1 MHKNLLGLLCQKSHL
16 SYTVFDDTFCVIE
29 TNSDFI
35 TLQSDIRDFL
45 WEIVGMEES
54 ILSLKTTE
62 QNLEIPMINRHESYY
77 DLTIEVFDKSNE
89 KILFIALLQERS
101 SHTQAY
107 ADALKEINKKTLIYD
122 TSDAKKE
129 QQNYAQINKYLITF
143 HVDLDGIISSVNDA
157 CTHFFNL
164 DKDKIIGEHFSK
176 FFHPKKA
183 ELDEDTDIF
192 ITKNS
197 LGKTVFFHA
206 NIIPIMNTHNKITH
220 NIIIAQDV
228 SYLKRITEVV
238 DFTAQHDTLT
248 GIANRH
254 YLLKQI
260 DKLIKKEETSF
271 YLAYLDIIAFSKI
284 NEEYGA
290 HAGDMLL
297 KHLTNLVKNTME
309 EEDLLVRIHGDTF
322 AILFGSAKSQSYI
335 EELVELLQQ
344 NIAESPLVYTPSDN
358 IHFALNTLLLNY
370 PKDFTNS
377 KELLDALE
385 QKMQRKKLTLP
396 R

>member
-16 SYTVFDDTFCVIE
+16 SYTVFDENFCVLE

-35 TLQSDIRDFL
+35 VPNHDIRDFL
-45 WEIVGMEES
+45 YETVGMEEN
-54 ILSLKTTE
+54 ILSLQKMHKT
-62 QNLEIPMINRHESYY
+62 LEIPMINRDNSYY
-77 DLTIEVFDKSNE
+77 NLTIEPLDQHDERV
-89 KILFIALLQERS
+89 LFIALLQERS
-101 SHTQAY
+101 SQTQAY
-107 ADALKEINKKTLIYD
+107 VDAIKEINKQTLIYD
-122 TSDAKKE
+122 TSDAKKNE
-129 QQNYAQINKYLITF
+129 QNYLQINKYLITF
-143 HVDLDGIISSVNDA
+143 HVDLEGIITTANDA
-157 CTHFFNL
+157 CIHFFNL
-164 DKDKIIGEHFSK
+164 QKDKIIGEHFSR

-183 ELDEDTDIF
+183 DLDEDTDIF
-192 ITKNS
+192 VTKNS

-206 NIIPIMNTHNKITH
+206 NIIPGFNAQGTITH

-228 SYLKRITEVV
+228 SYLKRVTEAV
-238 DFTAQHDTLT
+238 DYTAHHDTLT

-260 DKLIKKEETSF
+260 DSIIEKEQNF

-297 KHLTNLVKNTME
+297 KHLTFVVENILEK
-309 EEDLLVRIHGDTF
+309 EDLLVRIHGDTF
-322 AILFGSAKSQSYI
+322 AILFEANKSLSYI
-335 EELVELLQQ
+335 EELLELLQQ
-344 NIAESPLVYTPSDN
+344 NIVESPLIYTHADTIYFS
-358 IHFALNTLLLNY
+358 LYTLLVNY

-377 KELLDALE
+377 KELLNTCE
-385 QKMQRKKLTLP
+385 KKMQRVKTTLL